1 MRNHRTDA
9 ARRLAGSVQ
18 GAIERL
24 HRSLFEFIAFP
35 ALIVIGFVGL
45 AEIVDW
51 LDNHAGPRRSWSP
64 LRSWLAQYVGD
75 TQAAIG
81 VLSAIVGSLFTVTS
95 ITFSILLLAVQ
106 QGATVLNSQIVDHFL
121 RRGSNRAW
129 FGFFVGV
136 SLFALITLVQT
147 THTSTPVLGVMVST
161 LLSAI
166 ALFAL
171 VVLIYGTIDQ
181 MRPATLVDTI
191 VATAIAARRRQ
202 MPLLLASR
210 PAGRADA
217 ANGTVVVPATRSG
230 HLVRID
236 TAALTRIL
244 SDRPDLYVTI
254 QPAIG
259 DFVTAGDALAR
270 LSGEDD
276 DIADR
281 VSAALHLGD
290 QRDVAD
296 DAGYSLH
303 HLHTIGW
310 TAISTA
316 RSDPA
321 VGTIAIHALRDLSV
335 AWQSPPARA
344 DNTARLI
351 YDDRLSLLLIDT
363 LESFMVAST
372 ESRQHQTFAQL
383 LDTVSAL
390 LADLPPS
397 MIDHGGAL
405 ADTAAMLA
413 TEHIPT
419 RVVLAAL
426 DRCAA
431 ACTRQA
437 LPGPAQRLGAI
448 RRDLADGPR
457 STS

>member
-1 MRNHRTDA
+1 M
-9 ARRLAGSVQ
+9 
-18 GAIERL
+18 
-24 HRSLFEFIAFP
+24 
-35 ALIVIGFVGL
+35 
-45 AEIVDW
+45 
-51 LDNHAGPRRSWSP
+51 
-64 LRSWLAQYVGD
+64 GD

-181 MRPATLVDTI
+181 MRPATLVDAI
-191 VATAIAARRRQ
+191 VETAIAARRRQ
-202 MPLLLASR
+202 IPLLLASR
-210 PAGRADA
+210 SSDPDDADD
-217 ANGTVVVPATRSG
+217 GKVIVPATRSG
-230 HLVRID
+230 HLVRVD
-236 TAALTRIL
+236 TAALLRVL
-244 SDRPDLYVTI
+244 ADRPDLRIVI
-254 QPAIG
+254 RPVIG
-259 DFVTAGDALAR
+259 DFVTVGEALAQV
-270 LSGEDD
+270 SGDD
-276 DIADR
+276 DDVADR

-335 AWQSPPARA
+335 AWRKPPTRA
-344 DNTARLI
+344 DASARLV
-351 YDDRLSLLLIDT
+351 YDDRLSLHLIDT

-372 ESRQHQTFAQL
+372 ESRQHQTFALL
-383 LDTVSAL
+383 LDALTVL
-390 LADLPPS
+390 LADLPPA
-397 MIDHGGAL
+397 MIGHGGAL
-405 ADTAAMLA
+405 ADTAATLA
-413 TEHIPT
+413 KEHTPT

-426 DRCAA
+426 DRCAT
-431 ACTRQA
+431 ACMRHD
-437 LPGPAQRLGAI
+437 LSGPADRLGAI
-448 RRDLADGPR
+448 RHDLAEGPAPIP
-457 STS
+457 